1 MIKDKKEFNYY
12 KNLYVKQLKQKQRFL
27 LYQRVREGNITDLFI
42 ESELWSLWITP
53 NESVLV
59 VPEKLWYVAKGAFK
73 IIFCIG
79 LLYTVL
85 SKTTLYKPVFKERWW
100 FLRFFG
106 QYSGYTKFRFIQR
119 VKRRQL
125 LKQLMAYIGEAEK
138 EVKLIRKQVIKFNLK
153 ARRNIRIQ
161 EVKAIK
167 EKAVAIPGESL
178 IMVEKVLP
186 LIDTSFIDT
195 IFEKVSEKERQ
206 KIIKKLSKK
215 GINWKLVEKIKELV
229 DSSSGMKY

>member
-12 KNLYVKQLKQKQRFL
+12 KNLYVKKLKQKQRFL

-42 ESELWSLWITP
+42 ESELWSLWLTP

-59 VPEKLWYVAKGAFK
+59 IPEKLWYLGKGAFK
-73 IIFCIG
+73 IIFFIC
-79 LLYTVL
+79 LFYTIL
-85 SKTTLYKPVFKERWW
+85 SKTTLYKPIFKKRWW
-100 FLRFFG
+100 FLRFFD
-106 QYSGYTKFRFIQR
+106 QYSEYTKFRFIQR

-125 LKQLMAYIGEAEK
+125 LKQLMAYFGEAEK

-167 EKAVAIPGESL
+167 EKALSFQDQSL
-178 IMVEKVLP
+178 VLQEKALP
-186 LIDTSFIDT
+186 FLDTGFIDT
-195 IFEKVSEKERQ
+195 IFENVSDKERQ
-206 KIIKKLSKK
+206 KIIKQLSKK
-215 GINWKLVEKIKELV
+215 GISWKLVEKIKELL
-229 DSSSGMKY
+229 DFSSEIKY